1 MEESESI
8 FPRKVHELPWIKED
22 LIWVVSE
29 KHLFLSVRVCHMDFG
44 HRIKETFGHLGDE
57 AFGDGWV
64 FHGIWWL

>member
-1 MEESESI
+1 
-8 FPRKVHELPWIKED
+8 
-22 LIWVVSE
+22 
-29 KHLFLSVRVCHMDFG
+29 MDFG